1 MLCPYL
7 IVGAYLG
14 VRAVSVPRLAR
25 PTEWAV
31 PAPSLFQFGRV
42 LSFTLPETNPMNRNN
57 REFYNDIVAKIIEQL
72 KKHPYTEIVEGDLFV
87 GVTKKH
93 SDRTVDVL
101 VDGAAYVDDKSFRID
116 YSEPRHSRHEQFL
129 RDGMSEVEMDAERIP
144 DRSGSVVVRL
154 YSETTVWF
162 VAPRDL
168 VALLNMLKF
177 TDESDESPFG
187 GDCELLAEPMRILP
201 YSEMIDTERRA
212 IMFEK
217 YHVISVRAIADCL
230 KEHGTFDFAGIDFV
244 IYVSDRNTVEMLNDY
259 MLDVDENC
267 YIVRVDKVSY
277 RDENSF
283 LLEGGSHSLVVRGD
297 DRASAPCVMLLDI
310 MRLKYAVEC
319 IMRTE
324 KRETL
329 PPIDTEGW
337 EIERILR
344 HEGLQREALEDI
356 VETRQR
362 IARRAAAAER

>member
-1 MLCPYL
+1 MGCTCALSFL
-7 IVGAYLG
+7 
-14 VRAVSVPRLAR
+14 
-25 PTEWAV
+25 
-31 PAPSLFQFGRV
+31 FGRV
-42 LSFTLPETNPMNRNN
+42 LFSHTFCLPETKPMNRNN

-72 KKHPYTEIVEGDLFV
+72 KKRPYAEIVEGDLFV
-87 GVTKKH
+87 GVTNKH

-101 VDGAAYVDDKSFRID
+101 VDGAAYIDDESFRID
-116 YSEPRHSRHEQFL
+116 YSEPRRSRHEQFL
-129 RDGMSEVEMDAERIP
+129 RDGMSEIEMDAERIP

-154 YSETTVWF
+154 YSETTLWF

-177 TDESDESPFG
+177 TDEPDDR
-187 GDCELLAEPMRILP
+187 DCELLAEPMRILP
-201 YSEMIDTERRA
+201 YSEMVDTERRA

-217 YHVISVRAIADCL
+217 YHVISVRAIVECL
-230 KEHGTFDFAGIDFV
+230 KEHGAFDFAGLDFV
-244 IYVSDRNTVEMLNDY
+244 IYVSDRNMVEMLNDC
-259 MLDVDENC
+259 MIDVDESC

-283 LLEGGSHSLVVRGD
+283 LLECGSHSLVVRGD

-310 MRLKYAVEC
+310 MRLRYAVEC

-362 IARRAAAAER
+362 IARRYLAAKER

>member
-25 PTEWAV
+25 PTEWAA

-177 TDESDESPFG
+177 TDESDESPMG
-187 GDCELLAEPMRILP
+187 REYELLAEPMRILP
-201 YSEMIDTERRA
+201 YSEMTDT
-212 IMFEK
+212 
-217 YHVISVRAIADCL
+217 
-230 KEHGTFDFAGIDFV
+230 
-244 IYVSDRNTVEMLNDY
+244 
-259 MLDVDENC
+259 
-267 YIVRVDKVSY
+267 
-277 RDENSF
+277 
-283 LLEGGSHSLVVRGD
+283 
-297 DRASAPCVMLLDI
+297 
-310 MRLKYAVEC
+310 
-319 IMRTE
+319 
-324 KRETL
+324 
-329 PPIDTEGW
+329 
-337 EIERILR
+337 
-344 HEGLQREALEDI
+344 QR
-356 VETRQR
+356 
-362 IARRAAAAER
+362 